1 MCDFCN
7 INWCELKDRP
17 CDFRP
22 GSCPFLEE
30 YENTKKKPTA
40 ACDYTYLQDAERRKV
55 NND

>member
-7 INWCELKDRP
+7 INWCELKGRP

-30 YENTKKKPTA
+30 YENTKKNPTFA
-40 ACDYTYLQDAERRKV
+40 YDYTYLQDAERRKV